1 MTNKPQSNQKD
12 RHAIISTWITK
23 KQYLKFHK
31 LAADNNT
38 SMSKYLSRMIDEK
51 IKENNEPIQS
61 K

>member
-1 MTNKPQSNQKD
+1 MTNKPQRQKKD
-12 RHAIISTWITK
+12 RNALISTWITK

-31 LAADNNT
+31 LAANNNI
-38 SMSKYLSRMIDEK
+38 SMSKYLSRMIDEE